1 MNWLSFIIGTVVA
14 LQIGVLVVGFW
25 QDQWGD

>member
-14 LQIGVLVVGFW
+14 LQIGVLAVGFW